1 MSLYYVILIRP
12 EILEQE
18 WAAMAQPLQGI
29 AEVARLL
36 GVSHFTIRRLIDRG
50 HIRAVNIGTRWL
62 IPASEVERILAKGAG
77 VPRKRKKDRFELVA
91 K

>member
-1 MSLYYVILIRP
+1 
-12 EILEQE
+12 
-18 WAAMAQPLQGI
+18 MAQTLRGI
-29 AEVARLL
+29 AEVAQLL

-62 IPASEVERILAKGAG
+62 IPAAEVERILAEGAG
-77 VPRKRKKDRFELVA
+77 IPRKRKKHQFELVA